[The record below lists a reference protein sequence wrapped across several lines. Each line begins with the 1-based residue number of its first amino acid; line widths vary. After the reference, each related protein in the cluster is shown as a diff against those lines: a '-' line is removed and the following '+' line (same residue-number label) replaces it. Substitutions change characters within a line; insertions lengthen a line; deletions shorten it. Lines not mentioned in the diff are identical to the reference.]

1 MAIHNLSN
9 CLPDCGLPFNS
20 PGTLAVSVVTV
31 NFSLFFICFSI
42 IEGRM
47 LLEPQKAQLDD
58 VCGHACQSNLHDTS
72 RRLRSDRSKR
82 QPLQAKTHRKKYS
95 SQYIILF
102 TRIQPYA
109 RIF

>member
-20 PGTLAVSVVTV
+20 PGTLAVSVTV

-47 LLEPQKAQLDD
+47 LLLQPLKAQLDD
-58 VCGHACQSNLHDTS
+58 VCGHACQSNLVS
-72 RRLRSDRSKR
+72 
-82 QPLQAKTHRKKYS
+82 
-95 SQYIILF
+95 
-102 TRIQPYA
+102 
-109 RIF
+109 